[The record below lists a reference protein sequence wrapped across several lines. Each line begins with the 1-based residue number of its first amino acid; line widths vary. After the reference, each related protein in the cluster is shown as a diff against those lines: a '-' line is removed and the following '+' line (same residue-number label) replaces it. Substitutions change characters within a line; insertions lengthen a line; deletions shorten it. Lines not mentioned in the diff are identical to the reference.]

1 MTVEFL
7 GLLVL
12 LLLGSLFALV
22 SDVDVVLMWTGMWPC
37 CLSCSSTWLWPQGA
51 DGWSP
56 VLSICSGWFDH
67 LDPPTATSVLS
78 TNNQQHSHLR
88 SSFPALFPFCL
99 LVSLL
104 FPLLRWRICAQ
115 WSRWSSLP
123 AVGAFQE
130 VQWCTNHYGLCS
142 PPFFFFCFIQPTQQS
157 SLYIP
162 SWWERL
168 AWSLFR

>member
-88 SSFPALFPFCL
+88 PSFPALFPFCL

-115 WSRWSSLP
+115 WSLVVVTRGWSFPGSL
-123 AVGAFQE
+123 VMYQSLRSMF
-130 VQWCTNHYGLCS
+130 S
-142 PPFFFFCFIQPTQQS
+142 SFFFLLFYS
-157 SLYIP
+157 AHSAVLSLYTVLVGETCMV
-162 SWWERL
+162 SV
-168 AWSLFR
+168 